1 MASLQI
7 LNDVNIPWKWDEN
20 QIKSNGTPTRFVTK
34 NCNSVGIDYVL
45 LYAAFPSIQ
54 LRLL

>member
-1 MASLQI
+1 MTSPQI
-7 LNDVNIPWKWDEN
+7 INDVKVGSEMNN
-20 QIKSNGTPTRFVTK
+20 QVKSNGTPTRFVTK
-34 NCNSVGIDYVL
+34 NCNSVAIDYVL